1 MRSLASAPAAALVV
15 LLLPSATSGRELLTG
30 KEIEQLRLYRELDKR
45 VEIYL
50 KAAELRLDTLRQ
62 RLAGQESKEG
72 DPLEFQSTLDL
83 LEGYISAMRSIMAN
97 IDEAV
102 GYRYKKEFGRELV
115 KALEKLKES
124 SEKYQP
130 RLEEILKEAAKRK
143 DQQLY
148 RQAERAIEL
157 TRGASEGAS
166 IGLERWGK
174 GNR

>member
-1 MRSLASAPAAALVV
+1 MRSLASVPAAALVV
-15 LLLPSATSGRELLTG
+15 LLLPSAISGRELLTG

-50 KAAELRLDTLRQ
+50 KAADLRLDTLRQ

-102 GYRYKKEFGRELV
+102 GYKKEFGRELV

-157 TRGASEGAS
+157 TRGAAEGAS

>member
-1 MRSLASAPAAALVV
+1 MRSFAALSAAALVV
-15 LLLPSATSGRELLTG
+15 LLLPGAIPGRELLTE

-50 KAAELRLDTLRQ
+50 KAAELRLDTLKQ

-83 LEGYISAMRSIMAN
+83 LEGYSRAMRSIMAN

-102 GYRYKKEFGRELV
+102 GYKKELGKELV
-115 KALEKLKES
+115 NALEKLKES
-124 SEKYQP
+124 SEKYHP
-130 RLEEILKEAAKRK
+130 RLEEVLKEAVKRK

-157 TRGASEGAS
+157 TRGAVEGAK

-174 GNR
+174 SNR